1 MYDLHRTVKCV
12 QILQTVV
19 EGFFL
24 RFSDLFRRLFAALA
38 ALVFFWA
45 SSIVPASLS
54 DELRILLH
62 GIVSAITMALKVFSM
77 AVSPFSFCCGE
88 EQVSFA

>member
-24 RFSDLFRRLFAALA
+24 RFSDLFRRLFAALE

-54 DELRILLH
+54 DELRIL
-62 GIVSAITMALKVFSM
+62 
-77 AVSPFSFCCGE
+77 
-88 EQVSFA
+88 FAWYCVGHYNGFGGFFYGGVTLLVLLW